1 MQLRLSPVIRIAVCV
16 VSILMF
22 TYSVHYLLEMKNRLE
37 GNVIHCMSA
46 FDSQI
51 NNSRLQAKVTLYMYH
66 ERGSV
71 QISGDYISPEGMQ
84 TPIKMVSGIAYQV
97 KGDDYHVR
105 FTGNKT
111 SLRGDDIHEAL
122 SHLLPFS
129 VTSEN
134 VDFIYQFHQQIEGTY
149 LIRQNGIPLLL
160 CKKIASR

>member
-1 MQLRLSPVIRIAVCV
+1 MQLRLSTVIRIAISA
-16 VSILMF
+16 VSILIF
-22 TYSVHYLLEMKNRLE
+22 AYSIYHLLEMKNRLE
-37 GNVIHCMSA
+37 ENVIHCMSA

-51 NNSRLQAKVTLYMYH
+51 NNSRLQAKVTLYMYR
-66 ERGSV
+66 EKGSV

-84 TPIKMVSGIAYQV
+84 TPVKTVSGITYQV
-97 KGDDYHVR
+97 KGEDYHVR

-111 SLRGDDIHEAL
+111 SLRGDDIDEAL

-134 VDFIYQFHQQIEGTY
+134 VDFIYLFRQQNDGSY

-160 CKKIASR
+160 CKKIPR

>member
-1 MQLRLSPVIRIAVCV
+1 MQFRLSTVIRIAVCA
-16 VSILMF
+16 VSLLMF

-37 GNVIHCMSA
+37 GNVIHCLSA
-46 FDSQI
+46 FDSQV
-51 NNSRLQAKVTLYMYH
+51 NKSRLQAKVTLYMYR
-66 ERGSV
+66 EKGSV

-84 TPIKMVSGIAYQV
+84 TPVKTVSGIAYQV
-97 KGDDYHVR
+97 KGEDYHIR

-111 SLRGDDIHEAL
+111 SLRGEDIHEAL

-134 VDFIYQFHQQIEGTY
+134 VDYIYHFRQLNDGSY

-160 CKKIASR
+160 CKNIPRR